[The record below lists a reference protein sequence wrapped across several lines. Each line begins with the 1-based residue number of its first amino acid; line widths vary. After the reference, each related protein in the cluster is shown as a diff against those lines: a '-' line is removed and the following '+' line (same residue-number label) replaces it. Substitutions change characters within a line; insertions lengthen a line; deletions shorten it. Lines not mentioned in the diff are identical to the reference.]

1 MKQLNLVTA
10 LVSFL
15 AFFFSGALPSFAQ
28 ENFSQGWKAGVARV
42 VITPEEPVWM
52 AGYGGR
58 DRPAEGTIHDLWAK
72 ALVMQDQKGKKVLL
86 LTTDLESFPKYTSD
100 RIRNRIGAEYGLT
113 RAQIILNSSHTHSG
127 PVIQG
132 MYNIYTEDPSELEK
146 IRSYSALLEDKIIAL
161 VGEAIQSLRP
171 ALLYAMNGVTRFQVN
186 RRNNN
191 EAALSA
197 QIEINGPNDYAVPV
211 LKVADEKGNLL
222 AVAFGYAC
230 HNTTLSGYQWCGD
243 YAGFAQIEL
252 EKLYPGLTAMFFQGA
267 GADQNPLPRRTVALA
282 GQYGRTLAAAVDRV
296 LKEEMKQLSPVVNA
310 VYSEIELELEDPMS
324 KSDLVKMAE
333 KSKGYQKRW
342 ADDLIR
348 NMEKGEPVMSSYPYP
363 VQIWKLGELPVISM
377 GGELVVEYAIEFK
390 KRFGQD
396 IFVMGYSNDVMAY
409 IPSSGIL
416 KEGGYEGFSSQIA
429 FGLPAAWKEN
439 IEGKIINEIE
449 RLALQVSLQ
458 YINK

>member
-15 AFFFSGALPSFAQ
+15 AFFFTGALPSLSQ
-28 ENFSQGWKAGVARV
+28 ENFSPGWKAGIARV
-42 VITPEEPVWM
+42 VITPEEPMWM

-86 LTTDLESFPKYTSD
+86 LTTDLESFPKYASD
-100 RIRNRIGAEYGLT
+100 RIRNRIGAVYGLT

-127 PVIQG
+127 PVIHG

-146 IRSYSALLEDKIIAL
+146 IRKYSAQLEDKLIAL
-161 VGEAIQSLRP
+161 VGEAIKSLRP
-171 ALLYAMNGVTRFQVN
+171 ALLYARNGVTRFQVN

-191 EAALSA
+191 EAAISSQNDL
-197 QIEINGPNDYAVPV
+197 NGPNDYAVPV
-211 LKVADEKGNLL
+211 LKVADEKGNLM

-230 HNTTLSGYQWCGD
+230 HNTTLGGYEWCGD

-252 EKLYPGLTAMFFQGA
+252 EKLNPGVTAMFFQGA

-282 GQYGRTLAAAVDRV
+282 RQYGRTLASAVDRV
-296 LKEEMKQLSPVVNA
+296 LNEEMQQLSPVVNT
-310 VYSEIELELEDPMS
+310 VYSEINLELEDPMS
-324 KSDLVKMAE
+324 KEDLVKMAG

-342 ADDLIR
+342 AEDLIR
-348 NMEKGEPVMSSYPYP
+348 NMEKGEPIMSTYPYP

-396 IFVMGYSNDVMAY
+396 IFVIGYSNDVMAY

-429 FGLPAAWKEN
+429 FGLPAAWKDN
-439 IEGKIINEIE
+439 IEGVIINEVE
-449 RLALQVSLQ
+449 RLALKAGLRF
-458 YINK
+458 IDK